1 MRTSAEITPVV
12 PTLKVV
18 GAAPVGAKVTVP
30 PSNAVLASAAY
41 VEAPD
46 RIPQC
51 ARSDLPGRPIGAAGT
66 KSIRRADQRIDG
78 GALGAVIDITAID

>member
-30 PSNAVLASAAY
+30 PSNAVLASAVY
-41 VEAPD
+41 
-46 RIPQC
+46 C
-51 ARSDLPGRPIGAAGT
+51 RSTPTSRLLTGFHNVRDPICQAAQSAQPGRNPFGAQT
-66 KSIRRADQRIDG
+66 SRRG
-78 GALGAVIDITAID
+78 N